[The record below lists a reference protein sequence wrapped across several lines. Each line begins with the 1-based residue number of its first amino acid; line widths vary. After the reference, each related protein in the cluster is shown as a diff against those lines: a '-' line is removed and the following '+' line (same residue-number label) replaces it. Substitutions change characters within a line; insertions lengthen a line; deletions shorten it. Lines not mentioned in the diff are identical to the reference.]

1 MEKYSVSRLCS
12 AGEKVI
18 ESEVFDDLHYLVK
31 NNHIILLSKR
41 HGQFVVKTDAVK
53 ELFDEI
59 GEILSVWGNIKANNC
74 CMGG

>member
-18 ESEVFDDLHYLVK
+18 ESEVFDDLQYLVK

-59 GEILSVWGNIKANNC
+59 GEILSVWGNIKTNNC